1 MIRLANLTFLL
12 TVQNQKVKHYWEGNG
27 ATVLM
32 RFYTP
37 FSSGG
42 TASFPGHKFFF
53 TPENEPGIRL
63 KEWVVEDYPAGNIM
77 VYDPY
82 LVKGDAEQTEAN
94 LGVLSSEE
102 RELYDMWQNT
112 LSFHEQYRNFTG
124 RSWLAN
130 YGRDPPKNFMWR
142 ADYFGQTHVRIH
154 LTVSSLLDTI
164 GFLLTRL
171 FRPVGDNKRNTF
183 CRSAPR

>member
-1 MIRLANLTFLL
+1 
-12 TVQNQKVKHYWEGNG
+12 
-27 ATVLM
+27 M

-42 TASFPGHKFFF
+42 TASFPGHRFYF
-53 TPENEPGIRL
+53 TPENEPNTRL

-82 LVKGDAEQTEAN
+82 LVEGDEEKTEAN
-94 LGVLSSEE
+94 LAVLSSEE
-102 RELYDMWQNT
+102 RKLYDMWQKT

-142 ADYFGQTHVRIH
+142 ADYFGQTHVRIQ
-154 LTVSSLLDTI
+154 SF
-164 GFLLTRL
+164 GYFLCIWFLNIYCFAVPAVGHNERNA
-171 FRPVGDNKRNTF
+171 FFGSPASRIVRAPVDATK
-183 CRSAPR
+183 